1 MICIECGGPLGNTR
15 QIKYCS
21 SRCKRRYLG
30 RVWKANNRDKT
41 REYGRRFRVARCAI
55 KDSHEVTPNTS
66 NQTIVGSSTSENIRH
81 CRNCPNEL
89 SRQQKLYCSI
99 KCRQDFVS
107 KYNAET
113 LAGDLRFAVNWTPE
127 RRDITRTMRE
137 AALEKKGHKC
147 LRCGTSED
155 VEVHH
160 IRPKS
165 RDGNS
170 DISNLM
176 LLCRKC
182 HDLWH
187 KVFPDDLFWN
197 TNTGP

>member
-1 MICIECGGPLGNTR
+1 MICIECGGPLSNTR

-55 KDSHEVTPNTS
+55 KDGHEATPKT
-66 NQTIVGSSTSENIRH
+66 VDPSTSRSLASDNIRL
-81 CRNCPNEL
+81 CRNCPNQL
-89 SRQQKLYCSI
+89 SRQQKMYCSI
-99 KCRQDFVS
+99 KCHQDFVS
-107 KYNAET
+107 KYNAEK
-113 LAGDLRFAVNWTPE
+113 LAGELRFAVNWTPE
-127 RRDITRTMRE
+127 RRIMTKAMRDV
-137 AALEKKGHKC
+137 ALENKGHKC
-147 LRCGTSED
+147 LRCRTSED

-160 IRPKS
+160 IRPQN

-176 LLCRKC
+176 LLCRDC

-197 TNTGP
+197 LK